1 MRLLRV
7 FCAAAATAGLLGCSP
22 QATTPP
28 PPAESATDFVA
39 RLNRDMARYA
49 TELMTADW
57 VQDNY
62 ITADTQL
69 LNSRANERFL
79 EFFSKAA
86 AEARRYDG
94 MKLDPDTARTL
105 YLLKQGVNAPA
116 PNDPARR
123 SELAAVS
130 SRMDATYSTAKV
142 CRTESGKEVCRTYE
156 DLATFVAGNRDFDQL
171 TQAWEDWHATARP
184 QRADYTRF
192 VELANEGARDLGY
205 VDLGAMWRSGY
216 DMPAEDFA
224 KEVDRL
230 WDQVKPLYVQMHCYA
245 RTQLAHKYGADKV
258 PAGKPIPAQLFGNLW
273 SQDWTYILPD
283 ILQPYPGVAAPSIDG
298 ALKRQGYDAVKMTR
312 SAEAFY
318 VSMGFPALPQSFWD
332 KSLLTRPRD
341 REVDCYASASNMDFK
356 GDVRVKMC
364 IEPTGELLEDIY
376 HELGH
381 VYYYLAVKDQP
392 PMYQGGANDGFHEAI
407 GDTIV
412 LSMTP
417 SYLAKVKL
425 GAATKPSP
433 ETVINE
439 QMRLAAD
446 RVAFMPFGAVVDQ
459 WRWKVFAGE
468 IKPADY
474 NKTWWD
480 LRRKYQGIVPPGTRT
495 EADFDPAA
503 KYHIP
508 GNTPYARYLLAN
520 VLQFQFHRALCN
532 ASGYKGPLHECSVF
546 GSKEAG
552 AKFREM
558 LAAGQSRPWPET
570 LEKLTGTREMDASA
584 ILEYFTPLMTWLTEK
599 NKGQTCGWDS

>member
-1 MRLLRV
+1 
-7 FCAAAATAGLLGCSP
+7 
-22 QATTPP
+22 
-28 PPAESATDFVA
+28 
-39 RLNRDMARYA
+39 
-49 TELMTADW
+49 MT
-57 VQDNY
+57 
-62 ITADTQL
+62 
-69 LNSRANERFL
+69 
-79 EFFSKAA
+79 
-86 AEARRYDG
+86 
-94 MKLDPDTARTL
+94 
-105 YLLKQGVNAPA
+105 
-116 PNDPARR
+116 
-123 SELAAVS
+123 
-130 SRMDATYSTAKV
+130 
-142 CRTESGKEVCRTYE
+142 
-156 DLATFVAGNRDFDQL
+156 
-171 TQAWEDWHATARP
+171 H
-184 QRADYTRF
+184 
-192 VELANEGARDLGY
+192 
-205 VDLGAMWRSGY
+205 
-216 DMPAEDFA
+216 
-224 KEVDRL
+224 
-230 WDQVKPLYVQMHCYA
+230 
-245 RTQLAHKYGADKV
+245 
-258 PAGKPIPAQLFGNLW
+258 
-273 SQDWTYILPD
+273 
-283 ILQPYPGVAAPSIDG
+283 
-298 ALKRQGYDAVKMTR
+298 

-332 KSLLTRPRD
+332 KSMLTRPRD

-425 GAATKPSP
+425 GTATKPSP

-446 RVAFMPFGAVVDQ
+446 RVAFMPFAAVVDQ

-474 NKTWWD
+474 NKSWWE
-480 LRRKYQGIVPPGTRT
+480 LRRKYQGIAPPGTRT

-520 VLQFQFHRALCN
+520 VLQFQFHRALCS

-570 LEKLTGTREMDASA
+570 LEKLTGTREMDATA
-584 ILEYFTPLMTWLTEK
+584 ILEYFAPLMTWLQEK
-599 NKGQTCGWDS
+599 NKDQTCGWDS

>member
-1 MRLLRV
+1 MRISRV

-22 QATTPP
+22 QAGTPA
-28 PPAESATDFVA
+28 PPAESATDFVT
-39 RLNRDMARYA
+39 RLNTDMARYV
-49 TELMTADW
+49 TEVMTADW
-57 VQDNY
+57 VQDTFV
-62 ITADTQL
+62 TADTQL
-69 LNSRANERFL
+69 LNARANERFL
-79 EFFSKAA
+79 EYFSKTAS
-86 AEARRYDG
+86 EARRYDG
-94 MKLDPDTARTL
+94 MKLDTDTARAL
-105 YLLKQGVNAPA
+105 ELLKQGVSAPA
-116 PNDPARR
+116 PNDPVRR
-123 SELAAVS
+123 GELAAVA
-130 SRMDATYSTAKV
+130 SRMDATYSTAKS
-142 CRTESGKEVCRTYE
+142 CRTQSGKEVCRTYE
-156 DLATFVAGNRDFDQL
+156 DLATFVAGNRDFDEL
-171 TQAWEDWHATARP
+171 TQAWEDWHATARV
-184 QRADYTRF
+184 QRDDYARF

-205 VDLGAMWRSGY
+205 ADVGAMWRSGY
-216 DMPAEDFA
+216 DMPPEDFA

-230 WDQVKPLYVQMHCYA
+230 WDQIKPLYVQMHCYA
-245 RTQLAHKYGADKV
+245 RAQLAHKYGADKV
-258 PAGKPIPAQLFGNLW
+258 PAGQPIPAQLFGNLW

-283 ILQPYPGVAAPSIDG
+283 ILLPYPGVAAPSIDG
-298 ALKRQGYDAVKMTR
+298 ALKAQGYDAVKMTR

-318 VSMGFPALPQSFWD
+318 VSMGFPALPPSFWD
-332 KSLLTRPRD
+332 KSMLTRPRD

-392 PMYQGGANDGFHEAI
+392 PMFQGGANDGFHEAI

-417 SYLAKVKL
+417 GYLAKAKL
-425 GAATKPSP
+425 AATTKPTP

-446 RVAFMPFGAVVDQ
+446 RVAFIPFGAVVDQ

-480 LRRKYQGIVPPGTRT
+480 LRRKYQGIVPPGART

-508 GNTPYARYLLAN
+508 GNTPYARYLLAI
-520 VLQFQFHRALCN
+520 VLQFQFHRALCD
-532 ASGYKGPLHECSVF
+532 ASGFKGPLHECSVF

-558 LAAGQSRPWPET
+558 LA
-570 LEKLTGTREMDASA
+570 
-584 ILEYFTPLMTWLTEK
+584 
-599 NKGQTCGWDS
+599 